1 MTKIWFVTGS
11 SRGLGRE
18 IVRAALDS
26 GDRVVA
32 TARNT
37 SDLKSFVASYGDA
50 VCTLEL
56 DVTDGSAAKAAI
68 SKAVEASGRLDV
80 VVNNAGYANVNSI
93 EDLPEDDFRAQFET
107 NFFGVYNV
115 TRAALPIMR
124 AQRSGLII
132 QISSVGGRVAS
143 PGVGSYQAAKWAVG
157 GFSEVLAAE
166 VGPLGI
172 KVTVIEPG
180 GMSTDWAGS
189 SMRVDA
195 LREEYAQTVGVLARH
210 REDLKTNAQSDPAKV
225 AALVVRIAA
234 EANPPVRLLAGS
246 DAGYMAQHFAQA
258 RAAEDERWK
267 AATDSTDADGRG
279 NFAES
284 AIAQSFGAPESSANE
299 VDALGARDM
308 LFQKRRKEHGFV
320 HHHLARNT
328 ASHHNPTSSSA
339 LRAANDDTRAISGT
353 ARQSSF
359 TWSASSSRR
368 ASATRSIMRRLG
380 RRRGRAI
387 SKSVY
392 QWALTPTSSATSS
405 RRSPRHRRAP

>member
-107 NFFGVYNV
+107 NSFGVYNV

-180 GMSTDWAGS
+180 GMSTDWAGII
-189 SMRVDA
+189 DA
-195 LREEYAQTVGVLARH
+195 RRC
-210 REDLKTNAQSDPAKV
+210 
-225 AALVVRIAA
+225 
-234 EANPPVRLLAGS
+234 PP
-246 DAGYMAQHFAQA
+246 
-258 RAAEDERWK
+258 
-267 AATDSTDADGRG
+267 
-279 NFAES
+279 
-284 AIAQSFGAPESSANE
+284 
-299 VDALGARDM
+299 
-308 LFQKRRKEHGFV
+308 
-320 HHHLARNT
+320 
-328 ASHHNPTSSSA
+328 
-339 LRAANDDTRAISGT
+339 
-353 ARQSSF
+353 
-359 TWSASSSRR
+359 
-368 ASATRSIMRRLG
+368 
-380 RRRGRAI
+380 
-387 SKSVY
+387 
-392 QWALTPTSSATSS
+392 
-405 RRSPRHRRAP
+405 